1 MEIRAR
7 LEAIRHRIDEAC
19 RRSGRDP
26 KTVRCVAVSKTR
38 TVDEIREAVSFGVT
52 DLGENRVQEA
62 ESKHGAIAPSVRWH
76 LVGHLQANKA
86 RKAVQ
91 IFDVIHSLDGIDL
104 ARRLDRFAREL
115 GKVQPVLIQVD
126 LASEETKFGLPSSEL
141 FTSLEELES
150 CSSLR
155 IEGLMLLPPYLPDP
169 EDVRP
174 FFRRL
179 RGLSEEAR
187 KRGLGIGAELSMGMS
202 HDFETAIEEGA
213 TWVRLGTALF
223 GERPAPVA
231 AAEAR
236 EP

>member
-7 LEAIRHRIDEAC
+7 LEAIRHRMEEAC
-19 RRSGRDP
+19 RRAGRDP
-26 KTVRCVAVSKTR
+26 GTVRCVAVSKTR
-38 TVDEIREAVSFGVT
+38 TVEEIREVVSGGVT

-62 ESKHGAIAPSVRWH
+62 ESKHEAVAPSVRWH

-91 IFDVIHSLDGIDL
+91 IFDVIHSLDSIEIG
-104 ARRLDRFAREL
+104 RRLDRFGREL
-115 GKVQPVLIQVD
+115 GKVQSVLIQVD
-126 LASEETKFGLPSSEL
+126 LASEETKFGLPESEL
-141 FTSLEELES
+141 ATALEELES
-150 CSSLR
+150 CSNLR
-155 IEGLMLLPPYLPDP
+155 LEGLMLLPPYLPDP

-187 KRGLGIGAELSMGMS
+187 QRGSALGAELSMGMS
-202 HDFETAIEEGA
+202 HDFEVAIEEGA

-223 GERPAPVA
+223 GERPARLA
-231 AAEAR
+231 TAERA
-236 EP
+236 